1 MISNDQYRLSHG
13 TVQCYVA
20 RLQPFFM
27 YHFGRCQYDT
37 AKNII
42 SESIKSQAA
51 PIVDKLNSG
60 EMTEDEAKKALDKI
74 WY

>member
-1 MISNDQYRLSHG
+1 
-13 TVQCYVA
+13 
-20 RLQPFFM
+20 M